1 MHASKR
7 SEQTPD
13 SGARVVGVILAGGL
27 SRRMDGREKALL
39 PLGGRPLIG
48 RVIER
53 MAPQVRA
60 LAINANGDAG
70 RFAAF
75 GLPVLAD
82 PLPGHEGPLA
92 GVLAGLDWA
101 AEQDA
106 DWLVTVPG
114 DTPFPPR
121 DLVAGLL
128 EHAGPGAEV
137 VFAESDGR
145 AHPVIALWSTAC
157 RQRLRDAVVVEG
169 MRRVGLARTLFE
181 SASASWPVDPIDPV
195 DPFLNLNTPD
205 DLAEAERILKR
216 YPTL

>member
-1 MHASKR
+1 MHASKQ
-7 SEQTPD
+7 SEQTAD
-13 SGARVVGVILAGGL
+13 FGARVVGVILAGGQ

-39 PLGGRPLIG
+39 PLGGRSMID

-70 RFAAF
+70 RFAPF

-82 PLPGHEGPLA
+82 PLPGHQGPLA
-92 GVLAGLDWA
+92 GVLVGLDWA
-101 AEQDA
+101 AEQQA

-128 EHAGPGAEV
+128 EHVRTDTEV

-145 AHPVIALWSTAC
+145 IHPVIALWSSGCGA
-157 RQRLRDAVVVEG
+157 RLRDAVLAENV
-169 MRRVGLARTLFE
+169 RRVGLARTLFE
-181 SASASWPVDPIDPV
+181 SASASWPADPV

-205 DLAEAERILKR
+205 DLAEAERILLR